1 VIRTIKRFRRGILA
15 APALLVL
22 PLILS
27 GCVVITNES
36 ATQTEV
42 IGPVEL
48 TTEACYSDDYATF
61 FGGVPIPS
69 GPCPNGNSGL
79 PVYAVSFAALIGY
92 RVPDATVAPAT
103 IQGTGADALTFAP
116 DPTYTAELQRL
127 LPAPGGQRWVGYR
140 SDVIALGGPGGGF
153 TAAARFGLAPAAD
166 GGPFQGPF
174 TYRTVVGF
182 TSTTGGEPVDCGTSA
197 TAANPGGSP
206 ATPQDICVDSPDAAA
221 LPTNSPV
228 ATRDLGIVAGTPVGA
243 AVGAEGDAPFTAKFA
258 GTSDPAA
265 SFTLSAS
272 TNVPG
277 GTATPSQPTLVP
289 GTDSATPLTVRVAVP
304 LDTGPGNYSVT
315 LRAALANG
323 QVRTRTATFPVR
335 LGAPVVMTRPA
346 ITGTPTVGQPLTCS
360 LGVWHNST
368 PRFAIQWLLDDRPI
382 ANAVY
387 PGHIVRGA
395 EAGHRLTCA
404 ITAINDAGRATS
416 VTDPVT
422 IGRGAAPSLHLAGV
436 PEGCAPARFFP
447 HAIARSL
454 TPVARMRIFLDGRA
468 LAPVSADPAAL
479 GAQAGPLPIRGIVTA
494 RVLTAGLRPGIHT
507 VRATAT
513 NAGGTSTVSA
523 RAWRCARR

>member
-42 IGPVEL
+42 VGPVEL
-48 TTEACYSDDYATF
+48 TAEACYSNDYSAF
-61 FGGVPIPS
+61 FGPS
-69 GPCPNGNSGL
+69 GGCPNGNSDL
-79 PVYAVSFAALIGY
+79 PVSPVPFAVLVGY
-92 RVPDATVAPAT
+92 RVPDSAVAP
-103 IQGTGADALTFAP
+103 GTVEDTGGGGLTFAT
-116 DPTYTAELQRL
+116 DPSYTSELQRL
-127 LPAPGGQRWVGYR
+127 LPAPAGQRWVGYR
-140 SDVIALGGPGGGF
+140 SDPVTLGGPFGGF
-153 TAAARFGLAPAAD
+153 TAVARFGLGPATD

-174 TYRTVVGF
+174 LYRTVVGF
-182 TSTTGGEPVDCGTSA
+182 TSDTSGGPVDCGSSA
-197 TAANPGGSP
+197 TSPNPGGSSF
-206 ATPQDICVDSPDAAA
+206 ASNDICVDSPGASV
-221 LPTNSPV
+221 LSSNLQV
-228 ATRDLGIVAGTPVGA
+228 ATRDLGLVAGTPVGA

-315 LRAALANG
+315 LRAALGNG

-368 PRFAIQWLLDDRPI
+368 PRFAIQWLRDDRPI

-454 TPVARMRIFLDGRA
+454 TPVTRMRIFLDGRA

-513 NAGGTSTVSA
+513 NAGGTSAVSA